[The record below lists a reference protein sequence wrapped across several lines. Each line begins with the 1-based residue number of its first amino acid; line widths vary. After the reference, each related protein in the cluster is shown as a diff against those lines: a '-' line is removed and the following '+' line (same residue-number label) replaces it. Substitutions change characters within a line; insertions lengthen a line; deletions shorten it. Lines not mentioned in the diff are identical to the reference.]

1 MIGGGDPLDVDAPL
15 FFVSP
20 TQINFQIPTELLGDV
35 QRSELLRMP
44 FGVVPLIIGFQGTRR
59 GEVLFLG
66 PATPAL
72 FTLDQNGSGS
82 VAALNEDGSLV
93 SADGCLAGARPA
105 EPGSVVQLFGTG
117 QGALTPPLAS
127 GAPAPLEDPL
137 SEPPTLLSETPTLP
151 EVTLGGVPVTVEFS
165 GAAPNFVGAW
175 QINIRIPEDPPSG
188 PAVPII
194 VTIEGVSSPPF
205 TTLAVNTDVQPCQP

>member
-1 MIGGGDPLDVDAPL
+1 
-15 FFVSP
+15 
-20 TQINFQIPTELLGDV
+20 
-35 QRSELLRMP
+35 MP
-44 FGVVPLIIGFQGTRR
+44 FGVVPLIIGFQGTQP

-72 FTLDQNGSGS
+72 FTIDGSGS
-82 VAALNEDGSLV
+82 GPVAARNEDGSV
-93 SADGCLAGARPA
+93 VGCVAGARPA

-117 QGALTPPLAS
+117 QGSLTPELATGERGPPS
-127 GAPAPLEDPL
+127 PL
-137 SEPPTLLSETPTLP
+137 SPDSPPSETATLP
-151 EVTLGGVPVTVEFS
+151 VVTLGGVPVTVEFS

-175 QINIRIPEDPPSG
+175 QINIRIPEDLPSG